1 MIDWQRSVYDDAWD
15 MIESGLV
22 SAARIIHDRTELRQ
36 IAEGALDVFEFRR
49 QFSAVPPIRAQAGS
63 MNARDD
69 ADRWSGPDAR
79 GPGPGPLLLS
89 RGSHAAAHER
99 SNEAVLTCLGHE
111 FRTPLNGILGSLEGL
126 KEEIQGDEHRA
137 LVEAALSSAKR
148 LSQTLLCILRLAE
161 IESARLHPGI
171 RPCNVTAVLAKVMEE
186 YARRALL
193 KGIAIRAD
201 RSNAPCIVPVD
212 PEILTEALGHLMD
225 NAVKFSSRGCIR
237 TEIRRTAYGQEKE
250 RRVEIV
256 IADEGIGIPASRIGV
271 VQDSFRQA
279 SEGYTRLYEG
289 IGLGLTIATRLV
301 ELMRGSL
308 RMESTE
314 GRGTTVLVS
323 LPAE

>member
-1 MIDWQRSVYDDAWD
+1 MIDRQRSVYDEAWD
-15 MIESGLV
+15 MIESGYV
-22 SAARIIHDRTELRQ
+22 SAARIIRDRTELRQ

-49 QFSAVPPIRAQAGS
+49 QVSPLPPIHTQAGS

-69 ADRWSGPDAR
+69 ADRWPAPDAR

-89 RGSHAAAHER
+89 RGGHGASHER
-99 SNEAVLTCLGHE
+99 SNDAVLICLSHE

-126 KEEIQGDEHRA
+126 KEDIQEGEHRA
-137 LVEAALSSAKR
+137 FVEAALSSAKR

-161 IESARLHPGI
+161 IESARLHPGM
-171 RPCNVTAVLAKVMEE
+171 RQCDVTAVLAKVTEE
-186 YARRALL
+186 YAPRALL

-201 RSNAPCIVPVD
+201 LTNAPCIVPAD

-237 TEIRRTAYGQEKE
+237 TEIRRTACGQEKE